1 MARIRENFDE
11 QAAEERVN
19 TDLEQGLSDY
29 KAKYGS
35 IVKELEELEK
45 VLPEKLAAIQREIN
59 SLNDRLI
66 DIDKEANEATNAIG
80 HHGNTLVQC
89 LTDVRSLAKAIN
101 NGATAYTPLVGV
113 LKAVRTSVDAQIEL
127 LKSKDPKD
135 IFLAGNEL
143 LRQVECL
150 GHYHTCAT
158 KCLEPPQEYNNITIK
173 EKLKAIE
180 MS

>member
-113 LKAVRTSVDAQIEL
+113 LK
-127 LKSKDPKD
+127 
-135 IFLAGNEL
+135 
-143 LRQVECL
+143 
-150 GHYHTCAT
+150 
-158 KCLEPPQEYNNITIK
+158 
-173 EKLKAIE
+173 
-180 MS
+180 